1 MDKTYE
7 GVVRIGAAH
16 VEIEHDGQRIELA
29 EPNTGVFKLVDG
41 CHVRATTR
49 DNKVVRLQ
57 LKGANCAY
65 TEVGPIQT
73 VTGTRTIQNGP
84 PGSKLADSPS
94 DYFDADGVRYGVAG
108 GAKPEVGKQVS
119 ARVRVLKA
127 NMAYVARSSEADV
140 WFED

>member
-1 MDKTYE
+1 M
-7 GVVRIGAAH
+7 
-16 VEIEHDGQRIELA
+16 
-29 EPNTGVFKLVDG
+29 FKLVDG

-108 GAKPEVGKQVS
+108 GAKPEPARAWATSVVVVRRAQGLSSSVGLAS
-119 ARVRVLKA
+119 CRPGNRFAPR
-127 NMAYVARSSEADV
+127 RSST
-140 WFED
+140 